1 MLRKIAIL
9 YLFFFFFF
17 QQVFIEGLL
26 CVDTARR
33 GECKGE
39 QTGMILAGTDLTI

>member
-9 YLFFFFFF
+9 YLFFF